1 MTSGCPFCDRPYFNE
16 KVTGPVYNYPYKP
29 SNKEMISI
37 KNQIQK
43 YFPNNKKI
51 FG

>member
-16 KVTGPVYNYPYKP
+16 KVTGPLYNYPYEP

-37 KNQIQK
+37 KNQIRQ
-43 YFPNNKKI
+43 YFPNNEKI